1 MNRARVA
8 FAASTLAAVFAVGVA
23 AQQAPKLEPVLAG
36 KKFTPPVKGEA
47 ELEYTSP
54 VTTRSGD
61 NIVTKI
67 TVRNISPAPIARLQ
81 ITETFY
87 DKGGT
92 VLASGRTAINGL
104 LQPQEI
110 QTLTIQTPLKSG
122 VGGDKIAFRHANG
135 DVKPHKVQKLE
146 VPKDPNAPA
155 ASTAKPAP
163 AKPSR

>member
-8 FAASTLAAVFAVGVA
+8 FAASTLAAMFAVGVA
-23 AQQAPKLEPVLAG
+23 AQAPKLEPVLAG

-47 ELEYTSP
+47 EVEYTSP
-54 VTTRSGD
+54 VTIRQGD

-92 VLASGRTAINGL
+92 VLASGRSAINGL

-110 QTLTIQTPLKSG
+110 QTLEIKTPIKTG
-122 VGGDKIAFRHANG
+122 VGGDKLAFRHANG

-146 VPKDPNAPA
+146 APKDPNAA
-155 ASTAKPAP
+155 ATTTTAKPG